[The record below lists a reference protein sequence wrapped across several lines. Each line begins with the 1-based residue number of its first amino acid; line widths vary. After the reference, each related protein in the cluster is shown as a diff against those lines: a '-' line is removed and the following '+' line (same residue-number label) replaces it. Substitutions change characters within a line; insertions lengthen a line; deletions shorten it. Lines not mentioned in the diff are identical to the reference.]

1 MEVGD
6 IVRYNFSSPKSQQKF
21 SVLGVI
27 IFVGDSSIVI
37 DCEDTTKMKV
47 SPKNFN
53 KIELVKHVQEE
64 KENIVVR

>member
-6 IVRYNFSSPKSQQKF
+6 IVKYNFPSPKSLQKS

-27 IFVGDSSIVI
+27 TFVGDSSIVI

-47 SPKNFN
+47 SPKNFD
-53 KIELVKHVQEE
+53 KIELVKHVQRENE
-64 KENIVVR
+64 KILV